1 MYRLNPKT
9 GDRWH
14 KGEVREDG
22 MVFVNYTKTR
32 PTKDGYYRMC
42 FSDPEKLKRARK
54 KTAQNRHRKHQ
65 KWMDEQKA
73 LRGGCVDC
81 GYNAH
86 PAALDWD
93 HLPGSKKLFSIGQEK
108 YRPIP
113 QLLEEIAKC
122 ELVCANCHRIRT
134 ATRRAELSADS
145 SSIA

>member
-32 PTKDGYYRMC
+32 PTKDGYYRVC

-54 KTAQNRHRKHQ
+54 ISAQNRYKRSVDWINERK
-65 KWMDEQKA
+65 MSM
-73 LRGGCVDC
+73 GGCVDC
-81 GYNAH
+81 GYNKH
-86 PAALDWD
+86 PSALDFD
-93 HLPGSKKLFSIGQEK
+93 HMPGTKKLFNIGQHK
-108 YRPIP
+108 WKSRVV
-113 QLLEEIAKC
+113 LEAEIAKC

-134 ATRRAELSADS
+134 VTRHADHGADQR
-145 SSIA
+145 SIA